1 MRATHLREDRSQS
14 SNQLHYPLELT
25 DKKPTIQLDQRS
37 GIIAE
42 SEGEIN
48 GRTSS
53 RPTINQ
59 QH

>member
-1 MRATHLREDRSQS
+1 MQPAHRREDRSQS
-14 SNQLHYPLELT
+14 SNRLHYPLELT
-25 DKKPTIQLDQRS
+25 NQTLVVQLDRRL

-48 GRTSS
+48 GRASS

-59 QH
+59 HR